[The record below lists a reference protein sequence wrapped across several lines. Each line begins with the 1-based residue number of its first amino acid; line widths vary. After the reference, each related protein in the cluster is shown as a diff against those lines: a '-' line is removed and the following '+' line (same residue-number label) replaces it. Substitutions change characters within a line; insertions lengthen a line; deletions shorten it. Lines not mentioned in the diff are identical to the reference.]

1 MKRGND
7 QNLRSYLE
15 KAKGPASLET
25 SFNLSNQPTKGFMK
39 ILITSIPGAGHLNPL
54 LSIASLLVESGH
66 EVAVQVNE
74 DLRPAVE
81 AAGHRFLSEIPN
93 ALTSGGYYFETYP
106 ERMQKSPGME
116 MTGYDLVHFFA
127 RNIAAQSAS
136 LKMALYDFQADLILA
151 DSLYWG
157 TLPMLVGPRD
167 NRPAIAHLGI
177 SVVNIGSGKN
187 IPMRPNETPEQHE
200 AELQLRERF
209 ILQPAQQAVNTALA
223 SLGYPALPCP
233 ILEAMTRLPDLY
245 LHPGIESFEY
255 PDSNSKVRYIG
266 ALPTPTGQPK
276 LPEWWQQIDRTKS
289 LVLVTQGTV
298 ANRDLG
304 QVIAP
309 ALVALGGREDVTIIV
324 TTGGQPVESIPVAIP
339 SNARIASFLPYAQIM
354 PEIDLLITNGG
365 YGTVNMAISHGIPVI
380 SAGLTEDKEEVS
392 AHVQWS
398 GAGIDLR
405 TDQATPEA
413 IRHAVDEI
421 FTQPGYHERAQQLSI
436 EFARHDV
443 KSELLSLIEECV
455 RDTVSA

>member
-1 MKRGND
+1 
-7 QNLRSYLE
+7 
-15 KAKGPASLET
+15 
-25 SFNLSNQPTKGFMK
+25 MK
-39 ILITSIPGAGHLNPL
+39 ILIASIPGAGHLNPL
-54 LSIASLLVESGH
+54 LSIASLLLESGH

-81 AAGHRFLSEIPN
+81 TAGHRFLSEIPN
-93 ALTSGGYYFETYP
+93 AQTSGRYFFDNYP

-151 DSLYWG
+151 DSIYWG

-167 NRPAIAHLGI
+167 KRPAIAHLGV

-187 IPMRPNETPEQHE
+187 IPMRPDETPEQRE
-200 AELQLRERF
+200 AELRLRERF
-209 ILQPAQQAVNTALA
+209 ILQPAQQAVNA
-223 SLGYPALPCP
+223 SLAGLGCPALPCP
-233 ILEAMTRLPDLY
+233 ILEAMTELSDVY

-255 PDSNSKVRYIG
+255 PDSNSKVQYIG
-266 ALPTPTGQPK
+266 ALPTLAGQPK
-276 LPEWWQQIDRTKS
+276 LPDWWQQIDPTKR

-298 ANRDLG
+298 ANRDFG
-304 QVIAP
+304 QVVAP

-405 TDQATPEA
+405 ANQATPEA
-413 IRHAVDEI
+413 IEHAVDEI
-421 FTQPGYHERAQQLSI
+421 FTQSGYRERAQRLSL
-436 EFARHDV
+436 EFDSHDV
-443 KSELLSLIEECV
+443 KAELLSLIEECV
-455 RDTVSA
+455 GDTVSA

>member
-1 MKRGND
+1 MKV
-7 QNLRSYLE
+7 
-15 KAKGPASLET
+15 
-25 SFNLSNQPTKGFMK
+25 
-39 ILITSIPGAGHLNPL
+39 LIASIPGLGHLNPL

-66 EVAVQVNE
+66 EVGVQVNE
-74 DLRPAVE
+74 NLRPAVE
-81 AAGHRFLSEIPN
+81 GAGHRFLSEIPN
-93 ALTSGGYYFETYP
+93 AQTSAGYYFDNYA

-116 MTGYDLVHFFA
+116 MVGYDLVHFFA

-151 DSLYWG
+151 DSIYWG
-157 TLPMLVGPRD
+157 TLPMLVGPREK
-167 NRPAIAHLGI
+167 RPAIVHLGI

-187 IPMRPNETPEQHE
+187 IPMRAGETPEQRD
-200 AELQLRERF
+200 AELQLRKRL
-209 ILQPAQQAVNTALA
+209 ILQPAQQAVNAALA

-233 ILEAMTRLPDLY
+233 ILEAMTALPDLY

-255 PDSNSKVRYIG
+255 PDSNSKVQYIG
-266 ALPTPTGQPK
+266 ALPTPADQPT
-276 LPEWWQQIDRTKS
+276 LPEWWQHLDRTKR
-289 LVLVTQGTV
+289 LVLVTQGTI
-298 ANRDLG
+298 ANRDFS

-309 ALVALGGREDVTIIV
+309 ALAALGGREDVTIIV

-339 SNARIASFLPYAQIM
+339 ANARIASFLPYAQIM

-405 TDQATPEA
+405 TNQATPKA
-413 IRHAVDEI
+413 IRRAVDEI
-421 FTQPGYHERAQQLSI
+421 YKQPRYRERARQLAL
-436 EFARHDV
+436 EFASHDV
-443 KSELLSLIEECV
+443 KAELLSLIEKCV
-455 RDTVSA
+455 FETVGA

>member
-1 MKRGND
+1 
-7 QNLRSYLE
+7 
-15 KAKGPASLET
+15 
-25 SFNLSNQPTKGFMK
+25 MK
-39 ILITSIPGAGHLNPL
+39 ILIASIPAAGHLNPL
-54 LSIASLLVESGH
+54 LSIASVLVESGH

-74 DLRPAVE
+74 DLRAAVE
-81 AAGHRFLSEIPN
+81 AAGHRLLSEIPN
-93 ALTSGGYYFETYP
+93 AQTSPGYYFETYP

-136 LKMALYDFQADLILA
+136 LKMALYDFPADLILA
-151 DSLYWG
+151 DSIYWG
-157 TLPMLVGPRD
+157 TLPMLLGPRD
-167 NRPAIAHLGI
+167 KRPAIAHLGV

-187 IPMRPNETPEQHE
+187 LPMRPGETPEQRE

-209 ILQPAQQAVNTALA
+209 MLRPAQQALNAALA
-223 SLGYPALPCP
+223 GLGYPALPCP
-233 ILEAMTRLPDLY
+233 ILEAMTELPDLY

-266 ALPTPTGQPK
+266 ALPTPAGQLK
-276 LPEWWQQIDRTKS
+276 LPKWWQQIDRSKY

-298 ANRDLG
+298 ANRDFG

-339 SNARIASFLPYAQIM
+339 SNARIVSFLPYAQIM

-365 YGTVNMAISHGIPVI
+365 YGTVNMAISHGIPII

-398 GAGIDLR
+398 GVGIDLR
-405 TDQATPEA
+405 ANQATPEA
-413 IRHAVDEI
+413 IRHAVHEI
-421 FTQPGYHERAQQLSI
+421 FTQPGYRERAQQLSL
-436 EFARHDV
+436 EFASHDV
-443 KSELLSLIEECV
+443 ETELLSLIEECV
-455 RDTVSA
+455 RDTVNA

>member
-1 MKRGND
+1 
-7 QNLRSYLE
+7 
-15 KAKGPASLET
+15 
-25 SFNLSNQPTKGFMK
+25 MK
-39 ILITSIPGAGHLNPL
+39 ILIASIPAAGHLNPL

-74 DLRPAVE
+74 DMRSAVE
-81 AAGHRFLSEIPN
+81 SAGHRFLSEIPN
-93 ALTSGGYYFETYP
+93 AQTSGGYYFDNYP

-116 MTGYDLVHFFA
+116 MTGYDFVHFFA

-136 LKMALYDFQADLILA
+136 LKMALYDFPADLILA
-151 DSLYWG
+151 DSIYWG
-157 TLPMLVGPRD
+157 TFPMLVGPRD
-167 NRPAIAHLGI
+167 KRPAIVHLGV

-187 IPMRPNETPEQHE
+187 IPMRPDETPEQRE
-200 AELQLRERF
+200 AELERRERF
-209 ILQPAQQAVNTALA
+209 MLQPAQQAVNAVLG
-223 SLGYPALPCP
+223 SLDYPTLPCP
-233 ILEAMTRLPDLY
+233 ILEAMTELSDLY

-255 PDSNSKVRYIG
+255 PDSNSKVQYIG
-266 ALPTPTGQPK
+266 ALPTPASQPT
-276 LPEWWQQIDRTKS
+276 LPAWWQHLDRTKR

-298 ANRDLG
+298 ANRDFG

-324 TTGGQPVESIPVAIP
+324 TTGGRPVESIPVAIP
-339 SNARIASFLPYAQIM
+339 ANARIASFLPYAQIM

-365 YGTVNMAISHGIPVI
+365 YGTVNMAISHGIPII

-405 TDQATPEA
+405 ANQPTPEA

-421 FTQPGYHERAQQLSI
+421 FTQPRYRERAQQLSL
-436 EFARHDV
+436 EFATHDV
-443 KSELLSLIEECV
+443 EVKLLSLIEECV
-455 RDTVSA
+455 PETVGA

>member
-1 MKRGND
+1 
-7 QNLRSYLE
+7 
-15 KAKGPASLET
+15 
-25 SFNLSNQPTKGFMK
+25 MK
-39 ILITSIPGAGHLNPL
+39 ILIASSPAPGHLNPL
-54 LSIASLLVESGH
+54 LSIASLLVESNH

-74 DLRPAVE
+74 ELRLTVE

-93 ALTSGGYYFETYP
+93 AQTSAGYYFDNYP
-106 ERMQKSPGME
+106 DRMQKSPGME

-127 RNIAAQSAS
+127 RVMAAQSAS
-136 LKMALYDFQADLILA
+136 LKMALYDFQADLVLA

-167 NRPAIAHLGI
+167 ERPAIAHLGV

-187 IPMRPNETPEQHE
+187 IPIRPDESPEQRHR
-200 AELQLRERF
+200 ELQLRERLM
-209 ILQPAQQAVNTALA
+209 LQPAQQAVNDALA

-233 ILEAMTRLPDLY
+233 ILEAMTELPDLY

-255 PDSNSKVRYIG
+255 PDANSKVQYIG
-266 ALPTPTGQPK
+266 ALPTPAGQPR
-276 LPEWWQQIDRTKS
+276 LPDWWQQIDRTKR
-289 LVLVTQGTV
+289 LVQVTQGTI

-339 SNARIASFLPYAQIM
+339 YNAHVASFLPYAQIM

-365 YGTVNMAISHGIPVI
+365 YGTVNMAISHGVPVI

-405 TDQATPEA
+405 ANQAAPEA
-413 IRHAVDEI
+413 IELAVDEI
-421 FTQPGYHERAQQLSI
+421 FAQPAYRERAHELSL
-436 EFARHDV
+436 EFASHDV
-443 KSELLSLIEECV
+443 EAELLSLIEECV
-455 RDTVSA
+455 PETVRA